1 MVDNN
6 KSRLQDQKRSQAE
19 LRKMYPKDGADV
31 GIIDGV
37 KIGSYANSKDHS
49 EKDEITY

>member
-6 KSRLQDQKRSQAE
+6 KSRFKDREYSQAE
-19 LRKMYPKDGADV
+19 LRKKYPKDGANV
-31 GIIDGV
+31 GIINGV

-49 EKDEITY
+49 GKNESTY